1 MAASYE
7 EYKGYASLCFIPG
20 HACTDRFKKELMDV
34 FCGAVVHL
42 YRCLCYEG
50 SVSKHRLL
58 MDDSFRQDRGHVFE
72 ATFCLHKV
80 SLCTNQMG
88 KQLGDDRNA
97 CISSELMDGERHIC
111 AETVV
116 VILLRWRLL

>member
-1 MAASYE
+1 MSRMAAFYE
-7 EYKGYASLCFIPG
+7 EYKGYTSLRFTPG

-58 MDDSFRQDRGHVFE
+58 MDDSFRQDHGRVFE
-72 ATFCLHKV
+72 ETF
-80 SLCTNQMG
+80 SL
-88 KQLGDDRNA
+88 
-97 CISSELMDGERHIC
+97 
-111 AETVV
+111 
-116 VILLRWRLL
+116 